1 MISSISQNVSFI
13 TVSVGHEVRVRDS
26 QKAGDV
32 ESFRVKKN
40 EKDAEQKE
48 PIKLGESQNSKPGP
62 EEPDQIE
69 EFVTRLQ
76 DTLQHVEPRIELSVD
91 KELNQVIVRVFDE
104 ESGDLIRQI
113 PSEEILKLD
122 RFFADPSG
130 LFVEEEI

>member
-1 MISSISQNVSFI
+1 MISTISQNTSFI

-32 ESFRVKKN
+32 ESFRVKK
-40 EKDAEQKE
+40 ERDAERKE
-48 PIKLGESQNSKPGP
+48 PIKLEEYQNSKPGP
-62 EEPDQIE
+62 EQVE
-69 EFVTRLQ
+69 EVVNRLQ
-76 DTLQHVEPRIELSVD
+76 NALQDIEPRIELSVD

-122 RFFADPSG
+122 RFFDDPSG

>member
-1 MISSISQNVSFI
+1 MISPISQSTSFI

-32 ESFRVKKN
+32 ESYRVKK
-40 EKDAEQKE
+40 EKDTERKE
-48 PIKLGESQNSKPGP
+48 PNKLEESQNSKPGS
-62 EEPDQIE
+62 EQIE
-69 EFVTRLQ
+69 EAVSRLQ
-76 DTLQHVEPRIELSVD
+76 NTFQDVEPRIELSVD

-122 RFFADPSG
+122 RFFADQSG
-130 LFVEEEI
+130 LFVEEKT

>member
-1 MISSISQNVSFI
+1 MISSISQNTSFI
-13 TVSVGHEVRVRDS
+13 AVSVGHEVRVRDS

-32 ESFRVKKN
+32 ESFRVKK
-40 EKDAEQKE
+40 EKDAERKE
-48 PIKLGESQNSKPGP
+48 PTILEESQNSKPGS
-62 EEPDQIE
+62 EQIE
-69 EFVTRLQ
+69 EAVSRLQ
-76 DTLQHVEPRIELSVD
+76 NTFQDVEPRIELSVD

-122 RFFADPSG
+122 RFFADQSG

>member
-1 MISSISQNVSFI
+1 MISTISQNTSFI

-32 ESFRVKKN
+32 ESFRLKN
-40 EKDAEQKE
+40 EKDGERKE
-48 PIKLGESQNSKPGP
+48 PIKLEASQNSKPEP
-62 EEPDQIE
+62 EQVE
-69 EFVTRLQ
+69 EVVTRLQ
-76 DTLQHVEPRIELSVD
+76 NTFQDVEPRIELSVD

-122 RFFADPSG
+122 RFFADLSG
-130 LFVEEEI
+130 LFVDEEI

>member
-1 MISSISQNVSFI
+1 MISTISQNTSFL

-32 ESFRVKKN
+32 ESFRVKK
-40 EKDAEQKE
+40 EKDAERKE
-48 PIKLGESQNSKPGP
+48 PIKLEESQNSKTGP
-62 EEPDQIE
+62 EQVE
-69 EFVTRLQ
+69 EFVSRLQ
-76 DTLQHVEPRIELSVD
+76 NALQNIEPRIELSVD
-91 KELNQVIVRVFDE
+91 KELKQVIIRVFDE
-104 ESGDLIRQI
+104 ESGELIRQI

>member
-1 MISSISQNVSFI
+1 MISIISQNTSFI
-13 TVSVGHEVRVRDS
+13 SVSVGHEVRVRDS

-32 ESFRVKKN
+32 ESFRVKK
-40 EKDAEQKE
+40 EKDAERKE
-48 PIKLGESQNSKPGP
+48 PIKLEESQNSKPGP
-62 EEPDQIE
+62 EQVE
-69 EFVTRLQ
+69 EVVSRLQ
-76 DTLQHVEPRIELSVD
+76 NALRNIEPRIELSVD

-122 RFFADPSG
+122 RFFDDPSG

>member
-1 MISSISQNVSFI
+1 MISTISQNTSFI

-32 ESFRVKKN
+32 ESFRVKK
-40 EKDAEQKE
+40 EKNAERKE
-48 PIKLGESQNSKPGP
+48 PTILEESQNSKPGP
-62 EEPDQIE
+62 EQIE
-69 EFVTRLQ
+69 EVVTRLQ
-76 DTLQHVEPRIELSVD
+76 NTFQDVEPRIELSVD

-122 RFFADPSG
+122 RFFADQSG

>member
-1 MISSISQNVSFI
+1 MISTISQNTSFI

-32 ESFRVKKN
+32 ESFRVKK
-40 EKDAEQKE
+40 EKDAERKE
-48 PIKLGESQNSKPGP
+48 PIKLEESQNSKPGP
-62 EEPDQIE
+62 EQVE
-69 EFVTRLQ
+69 EVVSRLQ
-76 DTLQHVEPRIELSVD
+76 NALRNIEPRIELSVD

-122 RFFADPSG
+122 RFFDDPSG

>member
-1 MISSISQNVSFI
+1 MISSISQNTSFI
-13 TVSVGHEVRVRDS
+13 SVSVGHEVRVRDS

-32 ESFRVKKN
+32 ESFWVKK
-40 EKDAEQKE
+40 EKDAERKE
-48 PIKLGESQNSKPGP
+48 PTKLEESQNSKPGS
-62 EEPDQIE
+62 EQIE
-69 EFVTRLQ
+69 EAVSRLQ
-76 DTLQHVEPRIELSVD
+76 NTFKDVEPRIELSVD

-122 RFFADPSG
+122 RFFADQSG

>member
-1 MISSISQNVSFI
+1 MISPISQSTSFI

-32 ESFRVKKN
+32 ESYRVKK
-40 EKDAEQKE
+40 EKDTERKE
-48 PIKLGESQNSKPGP
+48 PNKLEESQNSKPGS
-62 EEPDQIE
+62 EQIE
-69 EFVTRLQ
+69 EAVSRLQ
-76 DTLQHVEPRIELSVD
+76 NTFQDVEPRIELSVD

-122 RFFADPSG
+122 RFFADQSG
-130 LFVEEEI
+130 LFVEEKI

>member
-1 MISSISQNVSFI
+1 MISTISQNTSFI
-13 TVSVGHEVRVRDS
+13 SVSVGHEVRVRDS

-32 ESFRVKKN
+32 ESFRVKK
-40 EKDAEQKE
+40 EKDAERKE
-48 PIKLGESQNSKPGP
+48 PIKLEESQNSKPGP
-62 EEPDQIE
+62 EQVE
-69 EFVTRLQ
+69 EVVSRLQ
-76 DTLQHVEPRIELSVD
+76 NALRNIEPRIELSVD

-122 RFFADPSG
+122 RFFDDPSG